1 MVLTKDNELG
11 YFDGDF
17 KIKIVFEEGEN
28 TFEEFEEV
36 FKFLNEFDRLY
47 YQYSIEKPYRKNER
61 NYKRTQVLSISK
73 NSPLEILAF
82 IEKHWFEILLFLLS
96 TNRETIILNVKQ
108 HYQDF
113 DKLIDSIEEKFQE
126 LTEDFPNF
134 EREEIIRFIRWFDNL
149 TIEQKY
155 HIVQLIKRSQK
166 VMQKIHKLFKR

>member
-1 MVLTKDNELG
+1 MVLTKNNELG
-11 YFDGDF
+11 YFEGDF
-17 KIKIVFEEGEN
+17 KINIVFNEEDN
-28 TFEEFEEV
+28 TFEEFEDV
-36 FKFLNEFDRLY
+36 FKFLNEFDKLY
-47 YQYSIEKPYRKNER
+47 YQYSIEKPYKRNER
-61 NYKRTQVLSISK
+61 YYKRTQVLSISK

-113 DKLIDSIEEKFQE
+113 DRLIDSIEEKFQE

-149 TIEQKY
+149 TVEQKY
-155 HIVQLIKRSQK
+155 QIVQLIKRSQK
-166 VMQKIHKLFKR
+166 VMNKIRKIFKR

>member
-1 MVLTKDNELG
+1 MVLTKNNELG
-11 YFDGDF
+11 YFEGDF
-17 KIKIVFEEGEN
+17 KIKIVFDEEDN

-36 FKFLNEFDRLY
+36 FKFLNEFDKLY
-47 YQYSIEKPYRKNER
+47 YQYSIEKPYSRNER
-61 NYKRTQVLSISK
+61 RYKRTQVLAIAK

-113 DKLIDSIEEKFQE
+113 DRLIDSIEEKFKE

-149 TIEQKY
+149 TVEQKY
-155 HIVQLIKRSQK
+155 QIVQLIKRSQRILN
-166 VMQKIHKLFKR
+166 KIKRLIKR